1 MQGHRL
7 KSSRAQMKNQIP
19 EQIKEARSQKMLE
32 LSKKMNK
39 QFCDSYKGRTVTVLV
54 EEKLSNGKY
63 HATLPNYMDVYI
75 SSKKDISNSFIDI
88 TL

>member
-1 MQGHRL
+1 
-7 KSSRAQMKNQIP
+7 
-19 EQIKEARSQKMLE
+19 
-32 LSKKMNK
+32 MNK
-39 QFCDSYKGRTVTVLV
+39 QFCDLYKGRTVTVLV

-75 SSKKDISNSFIDI
+75 SSNEDISNSFTNV